1 MSSIYDFTVTLNNG
15 EKLALADLKGQV
27 VLIVNTASRCG
38 FTPQYEGLESLFRRF
53 QTRGLTVIGF
63 PCNQFG
69 QQEPGSDKDIQQFCD
84 LNFNVSFPMSA
95 KIEVNGNN
103 ADPLF
108 EFLKDQARGVLGSR
122 GIKWNFTK
130 FIVDPD
136 GNIVDRYAP
145 TTKPAEL
152 EKVIIPL
159 LPE

>member
-1 MSSIYDFTVTLNNG
+1 MPSIYDFTVTLNNG
-15 EKLALADLKGQV
+15 DKLALADLKGQV
-27 VLIVNTASRCG
+27 ILIVNTASRCG

-95 KIEVNGNN
+95 KIDVNGNN